1 MATERAVPL
10 ARPFTGEEELEG
22 VRAVLES
29 GHLSQGPQVAEF
41 ERMVAQVSGSRHAF
55 ATSSC
60 TTALHL
66 SLVALGIGEGD
77 EVLVPDFTFP
87 ATANVVVQQGAVPV
101 LVDVE
106 SDSFNVDPKDLVR
119 HLTPRTKAILPVH
132 LFGLSADMDPVLAFA
147 AEHGLAVIED
157 AACSLAATYCGR
169 PCGSM
174 GDLGCFSF
182 HPRKIVTTGEGGMV
196 VTDRDDLAERLAL
209 LRSHGGIRR
218 SDRFTFEAAGFNYR
232 LSDVQAAIGI
242 AQMRRL
248 TEIIERRR
256 AIAAR
261 LTEQLSGMAGLTVL
275 SAPRWGGHVYQT
287 FTVVVGPE
295 VDRDQ
300 VIASLRSRGIE
311 ATIGTYALHAQPFFG
326 RTFGYRPGQLARSHA
341 ASLRAIALP
350 LFPQMQDWEL
360 EAVVDGV
367 RGALAGSMLTGS
379 HPS

>member
-1 MATERAVPL
+1 MAAETVVPL
-10 ARPFTGEEELEG
+10 ARPFTGEEELQE

-29 GHLSQGPQVAEF
+29 SHLSQGPKVAQF
-41 ERMVAQVSGSRHAF
+41 ERMVADLTGSRHAF

-60 TTALHL
+60 TTALHI

-106 SDSFNVDPKDLVR
+106 SDTYNIAPDDLAR
-119 HLTPRTKAILPVH
+119 HLTARTRAIMPVH
-132 LFGLSADMDPVLAFA
+132 LFGLSADMDPVLAFS

-157 AACSLAATYCGR
+157 AACALGATYRGR

-196 VTDRDDLAERLAL
+196 VTDRDDLAEKLGI

-218 SDRFTFEAAGFNYR
+218 NDRFTFEEAGFNYR
-232 LSDVQAAIGI
+232 LSDVQAAIGT

-248 TEIIERRR
+248 PDIIERRR
-256 AIAAR
+256 AIARR
-261 LTEQLSGMAGLTVL
+261 LAEELVGVPGITVPL
-275 SAPRWGGHVYQT
+275 APAWGGHVYQA
-287 FTVVVGPE
+287 FVALVDPE
-295 VDRDQ
+295 VDRDDLI
-300 VIASLRSRGIE
+300 VRLRARGVE
-311 ATIGTYALHAQPFFG
+311 ATIGTYALHAQPFFS
-326 RTFGYRPGQLARSHA
+326 RTFGYRPGQLARSYS
-341 ASLRAIALP
+341 ASMRSIALP
-350 LFPQMQDWEL
+350 LFPHMQDWEL

-367 RGALAGSMLTGS
+367 RAALAGSTLAAS
-379 HPS
+379 NRP